1 MNKQI
6 DSPFWLDESWESF
19 GSGWE
24 QLDKTFI
31 AGIESESSE
40 VEEAKLP
47 CESCFKKPFD
57 PELAKIEHTLNLV
70 EVEFKSM
77 RRDFFINDQNLNLK
91 PGDYVLVEAIRGVD
105 LGRVHLVG
113 DQVHLKRNF
122 LGIVGQ
128 VMKKVIRV
136 ATEDDLLRLEKNRSD
151 EKKAFDIFR
160 SRVKVFNLEMKLIDV
175 EYQFDR
181 NRLTFYFT
189 ANGRVD
195 FRAFVRDLAKIFKTR
210 IELWQVGVRD
220 EARKI
225 GGIGSCGRALCCNT
239 WLEKF
244 NKVTLFHA
252 KFQNLPLNPIKL
264 SGQCGRL
271 KCCLL
276 FEMETYIEAL
286 KNFPPIDY
294 EIQTEKGI
302 GRIEKFDIFKNYVYV
317 HYGNELWEKYTLDE
331 IKRFVPQ
338 DVFEK
343 NKEIFPNGL
352 LQ

>member
-1 MNKQI
+1 MDRKI
-6 DSPFWLDESWESF
+6 DSPFWLEEGWESF
-19 GSGWE
+19 ESGWE

-31 AGIESESSE
+31 AGIEAEGLE

-77 RRDFFINDQNLNLK
+77 RRDFFINEQNLDLK
-91 PGDYVLVEAIRGVD
+91 PGDYVLVEALRGVD

-113 DQVHLKRNF
+113 EKVHQKRNF

-128 VMKKVIRV
+128 LMRKVIRL
-136 ATEDDLLRLEKNRSD
+136 ANEDDLNKLRKNRED
-151 EKKAFDIFR
+151 EIKAYYIFKQ
-160 SRVKVFNLEMKLIDV
+160 RVKVFNLEMKLIDV

-189 ANGRVD
+189 AGGRVD

-210 IELWQVGVRD
+210 IELWQIGVRD

-244 NKVTLFHA
+244 NKVTLIHA

-276 FEMETYIEAL
+276 FEMETYLDAL
-286 KNFPPIDY
+286 RNFPPIDY
-294 EIQTEKGI
+294 EIQTERGI
-302 GRIEKFDIFKNYVYV
+302 GKIEKFDIFKNYVYV
-317 HYGNELWEKYTLDE
+317 HYGNDLWERYTLEE
-331 IKRFVPQ
+331 IKKIVPPEA
-338 DVFEK
+338 FER
-343 NKEIFPNGL
+343 NKEIFSNGL
-352 LQ
+352 G

>member
-1 MNKQI
+1 MDRKI

-19 GSGWE
+19 ESGWE
-24 QLDKTFI
+24 KLDKSFV
-31 AGIESESSE
+31 AGVEAEGLE

-70 EVEFKSM
+70 EVEFKSL
-77 RRDFFINDQNLNLK
+77 RRDFFINEANFDLK
-91 PGDYVLVEAIRGVD
+91 PGDYVLVEAIRGID
-105 LGRVHLVG
+105 LGKVHLVG
-113 DQVHLKRNF
+113 EKVHNKRKF

-128 VMKKVIRV
+128 VMRKVIRP
-136 ATEDDLLRLEKNRSD
+136 ANEEDLKKLRKNRED
-151 EKKAFDIFR
+151 EVKAYYIFKQR
-160 SRVKVFNLEMKLIDV
+160 LKVFDLEMKLIDV

-189 ANGRVD
+189 ADGRID

-210 IELWQVGVRD
+210 IELWQIGVRD
-220 EARKI
+220 EARKV
-225 GGIGSCGRALCCNT
+225 GGIGSCGRALCCST

-276 FEMETYIEAL
+276 FEMETYLEAL

-294 EIQTEKGI
+294 EIQTERGI
-302 GRIEKFDIFKNYVYV
+302 GKIEKFDIFKNYVYV
-317 HYGNELWEKYTLDE
+317 HYGNDIWERYTLDE
-331 IKRFVPQ
+331 IKKYVPE
-338 DVFEK
+338 DVFNK
-343 NKEIFPNGL
+343 NKEISPNGL
-352 LQ
+352 L